1 MPAVRFHMYVRL
13 VPFNLALTGL
23 LGSTEPKDAERLT
36 GMSYK
41 TIENA
46 LGGARVGGE
55 FIANS
60 MAAFEM
66 NREVLERLGLE
77 ISTDQ
82 FFERRASE
90 ARVLLEA
97 VS

>member
-1 MPAVRFHMYVRL
+1 MYVKV
-13 VPFNLALTGL
+13 VPFNLALTAL
-23 LGSTEPKDAERLT
+23 LGSTDAKDAERLT

-41 TIENA
+41 TIENG

-60 MAAFEM
+60 MAAFDM

-90 ARVLLEA
+90 ARLLTEA
-97 VS
+97 VA